1 MTPQLHMMRITLFL
15 LLLAAPALAQG
26 RVSYEIAFAN
36 AAHHEAE
43 VSATF
48 AGVPAGKPLE
58 VRMARTS
65 PGRYALHEF
74 AKNVYSVKAFD
85 GRGQALT
92 VTQPNLHQSSG
103 TSPVTMARYGSPTRC
118 SETGRMERTR
128 ESTTPTPT

>member
-1 MTPQLHMMRITLFL
+1 MPTVRRAFVL

-26 RVSYEIAFAN
+26 RVSYEIAFPN
-36 AAHHEAE
+36 AVHHEAE

-58 VRMARTS
+58 VRMARSS

-85 GRGQALT
+85 GRGRALT
-92 VTQPNLHQSSG
+92 VTQPNLHQWNVGGHDG
-103 TSPVTMARYGSPTRC
+103 TVRVTYTLFGDRADGTYT
-118 SETGRMERTR
+118 
-128 ESTTPTPT
+128 